1 MDKDLINSDIS
12 ILGTYAGEALDT
24 NITNLNGMDIT
35 RELIE
40 NVLASEEYERGI
52 KYKWYLTYLGHPED
66 PLCADFERACCVLT
80 DMRIE
85 DNGKVYV
92 TMDLLNT
99 PVGRI
104 VKRLQDAGVVF
115 GISIRGAGD
124 LVGSVVDPDTFM
136 FRGFDLVAFP
146 AYPESVPEFTAIAA
160 STDPA
165 QRQKYQRVCAAVESE
180 IDNITSVEAIDVLK
194 SQFAP
199 NSHTYASLAQRA
211 ENIKSAQTLNID
223 KQKLEAMTDMYL
235 DSQEIIASQQ
245 KEIRDLKSKLRSSVY
260 ANKRRASAI
269 ERITAA
275 QMSDIQVCLD
285 RVTASKEAVERK
297 NSILAKQ
304 LDAEKKSN
312 LIYKKKVNA
321 SVEQHNA
328 EIAQKDSIIAGLKS
342 DMRKTVT
349 ASREKDRAASDLG
362 EDMEK
367 LRADLEA
374 CEANLQEYQDAYAN
388 IYANALGVS
397 VDDIQITSATTVHEL
412 QDKIAGATNSAGID
426 PSIEIDNVYMTDDT
440 DDLITL

>member
-1 MDKDLINSDIS
+1 MNTDLINSDIS
-12 ILGTYAGEALDT
+12 VLGTYTGEALDT

-40 NVLASEEYERGI
+40 NVLASDEYERGI
-52 KYKWYLTYLGHPED
+52 KYKWFLTYLGHPED

-85 DNGKVYV
+85 DSGKVYV

-146 AYPESVPEFTAIAA
+146 AYPDSVPEFTAIAA

-180 IDNITSVEAIDVLK
+180 IGNITSVEAIDVLK

-199 NSHTYASLAQRA
+199 NSQTYASLERRA
-211 ENIKSAQTLNID
+211 ESIKSTQTLNID
-223 KQKLEAMTDMYL
+223 RQKIEAMTNMYL

-245 KEIRDLKSKLRSSVY
+245 KEIRALRTKLKSTVY

-269 ERITAA
+269 DRITAA

-297 NSILAKQ
+297 NSSLSQQ
-304 LDAEKKSN
+304 LEAEKKSN
-312 LIYKKKVNA
+312 LIYKQKINA
-321 SVEQHNA
+321 STERHSA
-328 EIAQKDSIIAGLKS
+328 ELAQRDNIIAGLKS

-362 EDMEK
+362 EDIDR
-367 LRADLEA
+367 LRSDLDA
-374 CEANLQEYQDAYAN
+374 CVANLQEYQDAYAN

-397 VDDIQITSATTVHEL
+397 VDDIQITSATTVQEL
-412 QDKIAGATNSAGID
+412 QDKIAGATNSAGIN
-426 PSIEIDNVYMTDDT
+426 PSVEIDDVFIADDN

>member
-1 MDKDLINSDIS
+1 MKTNPKDNL
-12 ILGTYAGEALDT
+12 ILGTYEGEALDT

-35 RELIE
+35 REVIE
-40 NVLASEEYERGI
+40 NVLASDEYKRGI
-52 KYKWYLTYLGHPED
+52 ENRWYIAFASHPED
-66 PLCADFERACCVLT
+66 PLDQTFENAAAVLT
-80 DMRIE
+80 DMWIE
-85 DNGKVYV
+85 DSGKVYAKL
-92 TMDLLNT
+92 DLLNT

-104 VKRLQDAGVVF
+104 VKILQDAGTVF
-115 GISIRGAGD
+115 GLSIRGAGD
-124 LVGSVVDPDTFM
+124 VVGGVVDPDTFM

-146 AYPESVPEFTAIAA
+146 AYPDSIPKFTAVAA
-160 STDPA
+160 STDPE
-165 QRQKYQRVCAAVESE
+165 QRIRYQKICAAVEADV
-180 IDNITSVEAIDVLK
+180 DNITSCGAIDVIQ

-199 NSHTYASLAQRA
+199 NSKEYKTLDDRKKT
-211 ENIKSAQTLNID
+211 IKSAQTLNID

-235 DSQEIIASQQ
+235 DSQEVIASQQ
-245 KEIRDLKSKLRSSVY
+245 REIRDLKSKLRSSVY

-426 PSIEIDNVYMTDDT
+426 PSIEIDDVYMTDDT